1 MASGEN
7 RATRRRSVVKAITG
21 ASGRIGGVLAQALAE
36 RDGNHSVRAID
47 HEGRGGAA
55 KLDIEWVKG
64 DILDRESLR
73 AAFAGADVVY
83 HLAALVSIESGRA
96 GELQT
101 INVGGTRNV
110 VEVALEC
117 GVRRLIHFSSIH
129 AYDQAPLDEI
139 LDETRAPA
147 SGAHHDAYDRSK
159 AAAEQEVRRGVELG
173 LDAVILNPTGV
184 IGPFDSQP
192 SHMGQFF
199 LNLHRRRIPAL
210 IAGGF
215 DWVDVRD
222 IAAAALAAEER
233 GRSGENYILAGGWHS
248 ARELG
253 QLSQQV
259 TGVPAPGLVL
269 PMFLARLWAPF
280 QVALDR
286 RRGRRPLFTPAA
298 LHALGGGNRRIS
310 SAKARAE
317 LGFSPRPVAES
328 VRDAYRW
335 FEEQGLL
342 GGTA

>member
-36 RDGNHSVRAID
+36 RDGNHSVRATYR
-47 HEGRGGAA
+47 ERRGWAA

-83 HLAALVSIESGRA
+83 HLAALVSIDNDRA
-96 GELQT
+96 GET
-101 INVGGTRNV
+101 WTTNVAGTHNV
-110 VEVALEC
+110 IEAALEC

-129 AYDQAPLDEI
+129 AYDQAPLNEI

-147 SGAHHDAYDRSK
+147 SGAHHDAYNRSK
-159 AAAEQEVRRGVELG
+159 AAGEQEVRRGVELG

-199 LNLHRRRIPAL
+199 FNLHRRRIPAL
-210 IAGGF
+210 VAGGF

-222 IAAAALAAEER
+222 AVAAALAAENR

-248 ARELG
+248 TYELG

-269 PMFLARLWAPF
+269 PMSLARLWAPF